1 MEAELSKREK
11 EVVKAIAYG
20 ASVEE
25 CAEELFIAKRTVINH
40 LQHIY
45 DKTGARSLNSIAAWY
60 FCKEYNISFRLSPN
74 KKKLIVTCFIAL
86 LVPNA
91 LMDARFISYKL
102 ANTRF
107 RETYNT
113 TAI

>member
-1 MEAELSKREK
+1 MEVELSKREK
-11 EVVKAIAYG
+11 EVVKSIAFG

-25 CAEELFIAKRTVINH
+25 CAEELFVAKRTVINH

-45 DKTGARSLNSIAAWY
+45 DKTGTRSLNSIAAWY

-74 KKKLIVTCFIAL
+74 KKKLIVTMLIAL

-91 LMDARFISYKL
+91 LTDARFISYRL
-102 ANTRF
+102 AGTKF

-113 TAI
+113 TSR